1 MVVLV
6 ELSSMTELIAPVPHS
21 TVRLSDEFLAAI
33 APVFVVPDVS
43 AIVIMDDLAP
53 DLAAIESIL
62 LVLLASPDQAVLEQV
77 ENLAA
82 ELFSI

>member
-6 ELSSMTELIAPVPHS
+6 ELSSMTELIAPVPNS
-21 TVRLSDEFLAAI
+21 TVRLSDEFLTAI
-33 APVFVVPDVS
+33 APVLVVPDVS
-43 AIVIMDDLAP
+43 AIVIMDGLAA